1 MPIINEFMSN
11 IENDVSTMR
20 FDKAAVLYEAALTY
34 LGIVERVSDEIEA
47 FEYALQ
53 AAADLRRQIRE
64 VLHNPKARRADFMK
78 NDVYQQ
84 LDKYRTEILKGD
96 AIEELYA
103 ATFEFQQVLN
113 YVLDQKSV
121 MVYVTVKDGKP
132 QIIQFN
138 EMDFISFGASSSNQL
153 TGRFNMTKRRLTEL
167 QDKVRVID
175 PAELEGVDLDRLA
188 GLQDTYNEVLRR
200 FQLARQ
206 IDSDMVLWNIGNEWY
221 GMRVS
226 GGEGDINEAYVSF
239 AMLNNEIPTFQEEM
253 EENVEDYMT
262 DTTSGVG
269 VVDNVSGLLQGDV
282 SVNGI
287 EYAVKSAGA
296 STLGLKQVIELATI
310 IKNKSGRY
318 TEEELRMHQQALAD
332 LRVCRDTLYNA
343 EEQTRLQGLKEI
355 ANSIP
360 ASDPLGAA
368 LRASIANQNI
378 TPRAFRAQVRPKK
391 LDSKKNF

>member
-1 MPIINEFMSN
+1 MPVVEDFMSN
-11 IENDVSTMR
+11 IENNVSTMR

-53 AAADLRRQIRE
+53 AASDLRKQIRE
-64 VLHNPKARRADFMK
+64 TLNNPKARRKDFMK
-78 NDVYQQ
+78 NDAYKQ
-84 LDKYRTEILKGD
+84 LDAYRTKILKDD

-103 ATFEFQQVLN
+103 ATFEFQRVLN

-121 MVYVTVKDGKP
+121 MVYVTIKDGKP

-153 TGRFNMTKRRLTEL
+153 TGRFNITKRRLAEL
-167 QDKVRVID
+167 KNKVSVID
-175 PAELEGVDLDRLA
+175 PAEFEDVDLDRLA
-188 GLQDTYNEVLRR
+188 GLQDTYNEVIRR

-206 IDSDMVLWNIGNEWY
+206 VDSDMVLWNIGNEWY

-239 AMLNNEIPTFQEEM
+239 AMLNNEIPTFQEGM

-287 EYAVKSAGA
+287 EYAIKSAGA
-296 STLGLKQVIELATI
+296 STLGLKQIIELATT

-318 TEEELRMHQQALAD
+318 TEEELRMHQKALAD
-332 LRVCRDTLYNA
+332 LRVCRDALYNA
-343 EEQTRLQGLKEI
+343 EAQTRLQGFREI
-355 ANSIP
+355 ANSVP

-368 LRASIANQNI
+368 LRRSIADPSM
-378 TPRAFRAQVRPKK
+378 TPKAFRAQVRNKT
-391 LDSKKNF
+391 